1 MYKYIDTI
9 KELALLYILVLLLGT
24 VTFSLSEG
32 KSLWDS
38 FYWAFITAT
47 STGYGDITPQTIV
60 GRITAFCLIHFN
72 VLFLYPLIIIQ
83 LLNKV
88 YQDRD
93 EFTHEEQ
100 EELKG
105 LLRQTID
112 GKQPDKEALDKS
124 YKDGWAAGLEYAKRQ
139 DVNPF
144 SV

>member
-1 MYKYIDTI
+1 MDTI
-9 KELALLYILVLLLGT
+9 KELAFLYILVLLLGT
-24 VTFSLSEG
+24 VIFSVAEG

-38 FYWAFITAT
+38 FYWTFITAT

-72 VLFLYPLIIIQ
+72 VLFLYPLIVIQ
-83 LLNKV
+83 LLNRV

-100 EELKG
+100 EELKS
-105 LLRQTID
+105 LLRKSIKGREPNMD
-112 GKQPDKEALDKS
+112 EIDKS
-124 YKDGWAAGLEYAKRQ
+124 YKDGWHAGIEYVRRQ

-144 SV
+144 